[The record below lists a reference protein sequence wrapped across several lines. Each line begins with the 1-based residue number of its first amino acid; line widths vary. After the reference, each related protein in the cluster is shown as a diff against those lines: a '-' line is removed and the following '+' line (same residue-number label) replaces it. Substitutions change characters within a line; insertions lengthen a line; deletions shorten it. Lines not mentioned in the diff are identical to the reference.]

1 MRILVTALLSAVV
14 ILGSSCGKDKDDS
27 KDRKFVSVKLDTK
40 IYLSENPKG
49 IAYAPN
55 FQDDDPTNDYYRLE
69 INGKTSNNDV
79 ISITMAG
86 LTIPFPVG
94 VYPCTRTGNSILVV
108 INSGGYPA
116 TYSSQGSADCYLTI
130 TRSDNIMV
138 EGTFSGTVKDLS
150 GMAGTRTIKN
160 AAFRAIYTVTAQ

>member
-27 KDRKFVSVKLDTK
+27 KDRKFVSVKLDNK

-49 IAYAPN
+49 VAYAPN
-55 FQDDDPTNDYYRLE
+55 FQDDDPTNDYYKLE
-69 INGKTSNNDV
+69 INGKTVNND
-79 ISITMAG
+79 IINFTMAG
-86 LTIPFPVG
+86 LKIPFPPG
-94 VYPCTRTGNSILVV
+94 VYPCTKTGNSILVV

-116 TYSSQGSADCYLTI
+116 TYSSQGSADCYLTV
-130 TRSDNIMV
+130 TYSDNIIV
-138 EGTFSGTVKDLS
+138 EGTFSGTVRDLS
-150 GMAGTRTIKN
+150 GVGGSQTIKN

>member
-27 KDRKFVSVKLDTK
+27 KDRKFVSVRLDNK

-55 FQDDDPTNDYYRLE
+55 FQDDDPNNDYYRLE
-69 INGKTSNNDV
+69 INGRTVNNDIV
-79 ISITMAG
+79 NITMAG
-86 LTIPFPVG
+86 LTIPFPPG
-94 VYPCTRTGNSILVV
+94 VYPCSKAGNSILVV

-116 TYSSQGSADCYLTI
+116 TYSSQGSADCFLTVTSSNSI
-130 TRSDNIMV
+130 TV
-138 EGTFSGTVKDLS
+138 EGTFSGTVRDLS
-150 GMAGTRTIKN
+150 GVGGSRTIKN